1 MVGCQLVGVFL
12 LNFFVIIYIG
22 SAQAFQVRKLN
33 KIDLMNETFVAFI
46 TLPMVTFTE
55 FSDNQESKTLA
66 GWIIN
71 IFLCLLLIINIILI
85 FIDFFGIFKH
95 YI

>member
-1 MVGCQLVGVFL
+1 MVGTQLFCVFL
-12 LNFFVIIYIG
+12 LNLFVIIYIG
-22 SAQAFQVRKLN
+22 SAQAFSARKLN

-46 TLPMVTFTE
+46 TLQMVAFTDYV
-55 FSDNQESKTLA
+55 DNQESKTLA
-66 GWIIN
+66 GWIFN